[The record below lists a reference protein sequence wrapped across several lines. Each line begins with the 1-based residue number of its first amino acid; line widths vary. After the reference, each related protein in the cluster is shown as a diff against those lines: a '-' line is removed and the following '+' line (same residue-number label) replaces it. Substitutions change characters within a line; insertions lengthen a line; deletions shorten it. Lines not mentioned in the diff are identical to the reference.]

1 MTNERSIDQ
10 SDPYSDLLGR
20 VIEWLLAAVL
30 VFGPLAFGTSDPWSE
45 QVVLSLIGAMLTLFL
60 LRLIVSRTVRFVW
73 SWAYLPVAVFVLIA
87 GFQLIPL
94 PASVVQ
100 ALSPNTF
107 TIKAELLTGLRL
119 SGLNLSSMTLSF
131 YPHATRHDLR
141 LVLGVVGV
149 FVIVTNCY
157 PSRTAIKRLLTV
169 IAATGGLVAA
179 IAIGQFVAQTDKIY
193 GIVPS
198 GHSLADAGPFVNHSN
213 FAQFMNLSVGA
224 AVALLFMRVRE
235 TFSGHT
241 QLTTVFDELG
251 SRRSLSLWGLFSVIV
266 LGIIAVLVS
275 LSRGGIVSM
284 LVAAAVIV
292 CLLTFGG
299 TSHRGRGKLIAITVL
314 LAFACVLYIGFDA
327 VYQRMA
333 TLHDLGGA
341 SGGRWQMLK
350 DISAVWLLFPFL
362 GTGLGTYQV
371 VYPMFD
377 SSTIANVAGHAENE
391 YAQALAETGLVG
403 FLALVGF
410 GALVGIAFLRN
421 CRRFKMPLNVA
432 NYGLGFGLIAVL
444 VHSLSDFGQHLPAN
458 AILTATFCALILNI
472 SRSGGHPSPDSKMTP
487 SADYSPLQARWCAPT
502 LMKIGILSIF
512 MFGWIHLLSGANQAR
527 LAESHWQRA
536 LDVEEHL
543 ASLDWQGTDAQ
554 FIELLSETQDAVA
567 CAPERVDLH
576 HWLNIYRWQSIS
588 RMADPNTGQ
597 VLILPETV
605 EYTKQIVNEL
615 KQAILLCPTYG
626 PAYSL
631 LGELE
636 TLVLGDPNGPDH
648 VQTGYTLAPCN
659 AAACFVAGSFDAL
672 QGKTQ
677 EAYAKLHR
685 AVALDGKY
693 FMEAVTSCLRD
704 LNDPNLA
711 LQLAG
716 DNIHRLGQVATLLTQ
731 WSDGANAQSD
741 IALSKARERLVSK
754 SLQPDASAGVFASLA
769 TVYTKE
775 DEHDLATECYQKA
788 LVLDYGQIG
797 WRYNLARLLA
807 TQGRYNEA
815 LHEAK
820 ICLRLNSEYLPAKR
834 LAQEL
839 AVKAPGP
846 VGLAVDE

>member
-1 MTNERSIDQ
+1 MMTEQTIDQ
-10 SDPYSDLLGR
+10 SDPYTDLLGR

-45 QVVLSLIGAMLTLFL
+45 QVVLSLIGAMLALFL
-60 LRLIVSRTVRFVW
+60 LRLIVSKTARFVW

-87 GFQLIPL
+87 ALQLIPL
-94 PASVVQ
+94 PASMVKAV
-100 ALSPNTF
+100 SPNTF
-107 TIKAELLTGLRL
+107 AIKAELLTGLRL
-119 SGLNLSSMTLSF
+119 SELNLSSMTLSF

-149 FVIVTNCY
+149 FVIVINCY
-157 PSRTAIKRLLTV
+157 RSRTAIKRLLMV
-169 IAATGGLVAA
+169 IAATGGLVAVV
-179 IAIGQFVAQTDKIY
+179 AIGQFVAQTDKIY

-198 GHSLADAGPFVNHSN
+198 GHGLADAGPFVNHSN
-213 FAQFMNLSVGA
+213 FAQFMNLSIGA
-224 AVALLFMRVRE
+224 AIALLFVRVRE

-241 QLTTVFDELG
+241 QLTAVFDELG
-251 SRRSLSLWGLFSVIV
+251 SRRSLSIWVLFSLIV
-266 LGIIAVLVS
+266 LGIIAVFVS

-284 LVAAAVIV
+284 LLAAAVIV
-292 CLLTFGG
+292 CLITFG
-299 TSHRGRGKLIAITVL
+299 TSHRGRGQLIAITVL

-333 TLHDLGGA
+333 TLHDLDGA

-350 DISAVWLLFPFL
+350 DISAAWLLFPFL

-377 SSTIANVAGHAENE
+377 SSTIASLAGHAENE
-391 YAQALAETGLVG
+391 YAQAMAEMGLIG
-403 FLALVGF
+403 LLALMTF

-421 CRRFKMPLNVA
+421 SRRFKMPLDVA
-432 NYGLGFGLIAVL
+432 NYGLGFGLTAVL
-444 VHSLSDFGQHLPAN
+444 VHSFSDFGQHLPAN

-472 SRSGGHPSPDSKMTP
+472 KRSGGHPSPDSKMTP
-487 SADYSPLQARWCAPT
+487 SADYSPLRARWCAPT

-512 MFGWIHLLSGANQAR
+512 MLGWIPLLIGANQAR
-527 LAESHWQRA
+527 MAESHWQKA

-554 FIELLSETQDAVA
+554 FVELLRETQDAVA
-567 CAPERVDLH
+567 CDPDRVDLR

-588 RMADPNTGQ
+588 RIADPNTGQ

-605 EYTKQIVNEL
+605 EYTKRIVNEL

-648 VQTGYTLAPCN
+648 VQTGYTLAPCH
-659 AAACFVAGSFDAL
+659 AATCFVAGSFDAL

-677 EAYAKLHR
+677 EAYAKLQR
-685 AVALDGKY
+685 AVALDGNY
-693 FMEAVTSCLRD
+693 FAEAVTSCLRD

-716 DNIHRLGQVATLLTQ
+716 DNIARLGQVATLLTQ
-731 WSDGANAQSD
+731 WDGGETSQSKL
-741 IALSKARERLVSK
+741 ALSKAREQLVSR
-754 SLQPDASAGVFASLA
+754 SLQPDAPAGVFASLA

-775 DEHDLATECYQKA
+775 NEPDLAAEYYQKA

-797 WRYNLARLLA
+797 WRCNLARLLD

-815 LHEAK
+815 LHEVR
-820 ICLRLNSEYLPAKR
+820 ICLRLNSEYQPAKR
-834 LAQEL
+834 LIQEL

-846 VGLAVDE
+846 TSLEVD

>member
-1 MTNERSIDQ
+1 MTTERSIDQ
-10 SDPYSDLLGR
+10 SDPYNVLLGR

-45 QVVLSLIGAMLTLFL
+45 QVILSLIGAMLALFL
-60 LRLIVSRTVRFVW
+60 LRLIVSKTARFVW
-73 SWAYLPVAVFVLIA
+73 SWAYLPVAVFVLVA
-87 GFQLIPL
+87 GLQLIPL
-94 PASVVQ
+94 PASMIKAV
-100 ALSPNTF
+100 SPNTF
-107 TIKAELLTGLRL
+107 AIKAELLTGLRL
-119 SGLNLSSMTLSF
+119 SELNLSSMTLSF

-141 LVLGVVGV
+141 LVMGVVGV
-149 FVIVTNCY
+149 FVIVINCY
-157 PSRTAIKRLLTV
+157 RSRTAIKRLLMV
-169 IAATGGLVAA
+169 VAATGGLVAV

-198 GHSLADAGPFVNHSN
+198 GLKLAGGGPFVNHSN

-224 AVALLFMRVRE
+224 ATALLFVRIRE

-241 QLTTVFDELG
+241 QLTAIFDELG
-251 SRRSLSLWGLFSVIV
+251 TRRSLSIWSLFALII
-266 LGIIAVLVS
+266 LGIIAVFVS

-284 LVAAAVIV
+284 LAAAAVIV

-299 TSHRGRGKLIAITVL
+299 TFHRGRGKLIAITVL
-314 LAFACVLYIGFDA
+314 LAFACVLYIGSDA

-333 TLHDLGGA
+333 NLHDFGKSA
-341 SGGRWQMLK
+341 GGRWQMLK
-350 DISAVWLLFPFL
+350 DISDVWLLFPFL

-377 SSTIANVAGHAENE
+377 SSTIARLAGHAENE
-391 YAQALAETGLVG
+391 YAQLLAETGLVG
-403 FLALVGF
+403 LLALVGF
-410 GALVGIAFLRN
+410 GALVGIAFMRN
-421 CRRFKMPLNVA
+421 SRRINMPLNVA
-432 NYGLGFGLIAVL
+432 NYGLGFGVIAVL

-512 MFGWIHLLSGANQAR
+512 MFGWIHLLVAANQAR

-536 LDVEEHL
+536 LDVEKHL

-554 FIELLSETQDAVA
+554 FIALLSETQDAVA
-567 CAPERVDLH
+567 CDPDRVDLH
-576 HWLNIYRWQSIS
+576 HWLNVYRWQSIS
-588 RMADPNTGQ
+588 RTADPNTGQ
-597 VLILPETV
+597 ILILPETV
-605 EYTKQIVNEL
+605 EYTKQVVHEL

-648 VQTGYTLAPCN
+648 VQTGYTLAPCH
-659 AAACFVAGSFDAL
+659 AVTCFVAGSFDAL

-685 AVALDGKY
+685 AVALDAKY
-693 FMEAVTSCLRD
+693 FKEAATICLQD

-716 DNIHRLGQVATLLTQ
+716 NSTKRLGQVVTLLIQ

-741 IALSKARERLVSK
+741 IALSKARERLISK
-754 SLQPDASAGVFASLA
+754 SLQPDASPTVFAILA
-769 TVYTKE
+769 AVYSNE
-775 DEHDLATECYQKA
+775 HEHDLAAEHYQKA
-788 LVLDYGQIG
+788 LALDYGQIR

-807 TQGRYNEA
+807 TQDRYNEA
-815 LHEAK
+815 LHEVK
-820 ICLRLNSEYLPAKR
+820 ICLRLNSEYQPAKR
-834 LAQEL
+834 LIQEL

-846 VGLAVDE
+846 MGLPFP